1 MDDRLVTI
9 AEFENVFEAQVAKAA
24 LEGNGISAAIMG
36 ETVQNLL
43 PADGMLNVQLQVFAA
58 DEKKASEVLES
69 LSLEK
74 DGSGG
79 DDK

>member
-1 MDDRLVTI
+1 MDDRLITI
-9 AEFENVFEAQVAKAA
+9 AEFENPFEAQVAKAA
-24 LEGNGISAAIMG
+24 LEDNGISAAIMG

-58 DEKKASEVLES
+58 DEKKASEVLGS

-74 DGSGG
+74 DESGG

>member
-1 MDDRLVTI
+1 MDDRLITI
-9 AEFENVFEAQVAKAA
+9 AEFENVFDARTAKAA

-36 ETVQNLL
+36 EEVQNLL
-43 PADGMLNVQLQVFAA
+43 PIDGMLNVQLQVFAA
-58 DEKKASEVLES
+58 DEKKASEVLGS

-74 DGSGG
+74 DESGG

>member
-24 LEGNGISAAIMG
+24 LEDNGISAAIMG
-36 ETVQNLL
+36 EKIQNLL
-43 PADGMLNVQLQVFAA
+43 PTDGMLNVQLQVFAA
-58 DEKKASEVLES
+58 DEKKASEVLVS

-74 DGSGG
+74 GESGG
-79 DDK
+79 DD

>member
-1 MDDRLVTI
+1 MDDGLVTI
-9 AEFENVFEAQVAKAA
+9 AEFENAFEAQVAKAA
-24 LEGNGISAAIMG
+24 LEDNGISAAIMG

>member
-9 AEFENVFEAQVAKAA
+9 AEFENLFEAQIAKAA
-24 LEGNGISAAIMG
+24 LERNGISAAIMG
-36 ETVQNLL
+36 EKVQNLL

-58 DEKKASEVLES
+58 DEKKASEVLGS

-74 DGSGG
+74 DESGG

>member
-1 MDDRLVTI
+1 MDDGLVTI

-24 LEGNGISAAIMG
+24 LEDNGISAAIMG

-58 DEKKASEVLES
+58 DEQKASEVLEDMS
-69 LSLEK
+69 LDK
-74 DGSGG
+74 DESGG
-79 DDK
+79 DDR

>member
-1 MDDRLVTI
+1 MDDKLVTI
-9 AEFENVFEAQVAKAA
+9 AEFANLFEAQVAKAA

-36 ETVQNLL
+36 EKVHNLL
-43 PADGMLNVQLQVFAA
+43 PADGMLNVQLRVFAA
-58 DEKKASEVLES
+58 DEKKASEVLAS

-74 DGSGG
+74 DESGG

>member
-1 MDDRLVTI
+1 MDDKLVTI
-9 AEFENVFEAQVAKAA
+9 AEFANLFEAQVAKAA

-36 ETVQNLL
+36 EKVQNLL
-43 PADGMLNVQLQVFAA
+43 PIDGMLNVQLQVFAA
-58 DEKKASEVLES
+58 DEKKASEVLAS
-69 LSLEK
+69 LSVEK